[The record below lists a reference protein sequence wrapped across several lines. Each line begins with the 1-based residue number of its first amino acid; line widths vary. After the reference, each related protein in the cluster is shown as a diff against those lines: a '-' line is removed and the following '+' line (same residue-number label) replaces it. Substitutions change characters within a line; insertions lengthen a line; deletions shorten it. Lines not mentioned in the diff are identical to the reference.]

1 MDGPFAPDERV
12 VHRSLGRGTVERVT
26 ADAVSVVFENAG
38 YKTPDLDLVKEQE
51 QYLLQRIGG

>member
-38 YKTPDLDLVKEQE
+38 YKTPDLDLVKEQ
-51 QYLLQRIGG
+51 YLLQRIGG